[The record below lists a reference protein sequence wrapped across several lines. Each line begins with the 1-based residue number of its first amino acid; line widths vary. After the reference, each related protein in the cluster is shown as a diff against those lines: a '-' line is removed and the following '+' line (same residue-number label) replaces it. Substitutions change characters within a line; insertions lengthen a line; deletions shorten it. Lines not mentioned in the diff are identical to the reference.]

1 MSSSNTTD
9 KTRRI
14 VIEPVTRVE
23 GHGKVTIHL
32 DGKGQVEEARLHV
45 VEFRG
50 FERFIQGRPYWEMP
64 VAVQRLCGICP
75 VSHHLCAAKAV
86 DRIVGGEKL
95 TSTAEKMR
103 RLMHYGQF
111 FQSHALHFFHLAS
124 PDLLFGF
131 EADPLQRNVLAVAAK
146 HPELARQGILMR
158 KYGQE
163 VIAATAGRKIHGTG
177 AIPGGIN
184 KNLSVQER
192 DALLK
197 DWPQMLAWAESGLKI
212 ARDYTMAHLGE
223 LADFGSFESNFVSIV
238 RADGALELYD
248 GLLRAIDADGK
259 TIFDKVDNQAYLDY
273 IAEEVRHWSYM
284 KFPFIRSLGPQKG
297 WYRVGPLARV
307 NTCDFIDTPKAEA
320 ARQEFK
326 ALGKGRPVHV
336 SMAYHWARM
345 IEALYAIE
353 KIGELLRDPDLQ
365 GTDLV
370 TSGKRRS
377 EGVGILEAPR
387 GTLFHHYRVDDN
399 DLVSMCN
406 LIVSTTSNNEPMNRA
421 VAGVAR
427 KVMNNQATITEGMMN
442 QVEVVI
448 RAYDPCLSCA
458 THAMGQMPLVVEV
471 FDRAG
476 NVLNR
481 RIKSREPVTSR

>member
-1 MSSSNTTD
+1 MTTPTGQR
-9 KTRRI
+9 TRRV

-32 DGKGQVEEARLHV
+32 DPQGKVEQARLHI

-50 FERFIQGRPYWEMP
+50 FERCIQGRPYWEMP

-86 DRIVGGEKL
+86 DRLVGGEQL
-95 TSTAEKMR
+95 TPTAEKMR
-103 RLMHYGQF
+103 RLMHYGQM
-111 FQSHALHFFHLAS
+111 FQSHSLHFFHLAS

-163 VIAATAGRKIHGTG
+163 IIAATAGRKIHGTG

-184 KNLSVQER
+184 KNLPEEVR
-192 DALLK
+192 DALLAQA
-197 DWPQMLAWAESGLKI
+197 PQMLQWARDGLAL
-212 ARDYTMAHLGE
+212 ARDYTLEHLEE
-223 LADFGSFESNFVSIV
+223 LADFGTFESNFLSLV
-238 RADGALELYD
+238 RPDGAMELYD
-248 GLLRAIDADGK
+248 GVLRAIDADGEI
-259 TIFDKVDNQAYLDY
+259 IFDQVDNQSYLEY
-273 IAEEVRHWSYM
+273 IAEEVRPWSYM
-284 KFPFIRSLGPQKG
+284 KFPFIRSLGPAKG

-307 NTCDFIDTPKAEA
+307 NTCDFIDTPLAEE

-326 ALGKGRPVHV
+326 ALGGGRPVPA

-345 IEALYAIE
+345 IETLHAME
-353 KIGELLRDPDLQ
+353 KIEELLRDPDLQ

-370 TSGKRRS
+370 TSGPRRS

-387 GTLFHHYRVDDN
+387 GTLFHHYRIGND
-399 DLVSMCN
+399 DLVTMCN

-421 VAGVAR
+421 VTGVAR
-427 KVMNNQATITEGMMN
+427 KVMNDQPEITEGMMN

-458 THAMGQMPLVVEV
+458 THAMGQMPLVLEL
-471 FDRAG
+471 FDHAG
-476 NVLNR
+476 TRVDR
-481 RIKSREPVTSR
+481 RVKHSSTPCSP